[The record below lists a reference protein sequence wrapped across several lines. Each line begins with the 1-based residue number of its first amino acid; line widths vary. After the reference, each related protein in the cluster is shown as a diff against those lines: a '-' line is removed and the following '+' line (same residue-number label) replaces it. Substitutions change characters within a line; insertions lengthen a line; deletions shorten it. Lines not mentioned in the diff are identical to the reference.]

1 MKNSGKKII
10 PIFILLHCFLFSS
23 CASQP
28 RLYEVM
34 DRGIR
39 IGRHSPDFHFEA
51 INSPEKFEQ
60 AFKLIYSNVLPSPA
74 VPQVDFQEFFVF
86 LASAGEK
93 PTAGYGMELKK
104 VTWQGDL
111 LIIELFLNKPSPG
124 TMQAQV
130 LTNPFLLFK
139 VKRAA
144 EAKEVEVR
152 DQNSRVLFTL
162 HLHN

>member
-1 MKNSGKKII
+1 MKNSNWKII
-10 PIFILLHCFLFSS
+10 RLSVLLHCFIFSS

-28 RLYEVM
+28 LLHEVM
-34 DRGIR
+34 DRGIS

-51 INSPEKFEQ
+51 MNSPEKFEQ

-74 VPQVDFQEFFVF
+74 MPQVDFQEFFVF

-93 PTAGYGMELKK
+93 PTAGYGMDLKK
-104 VTWQGDL
+104 ATLQGDL
-111 LIIELFLNKPSPG
+111 LIIELFLNNPSPG

-144 EAKEVEVR
+144 EVKKVEVR